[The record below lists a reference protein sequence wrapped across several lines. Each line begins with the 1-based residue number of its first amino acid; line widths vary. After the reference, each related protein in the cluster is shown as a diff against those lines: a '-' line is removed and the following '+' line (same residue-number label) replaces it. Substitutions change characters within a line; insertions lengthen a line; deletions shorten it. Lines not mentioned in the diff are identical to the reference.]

1 MQNIMDIQLA
11 FKQAQYKV
19 SKITVI
25 LHRESKKQDT

>member
-11 FKQAQYKV
+11 FKQAQHKV
-19 SKITVI
+19 NKITVI